1 MGRLMLRKLNWR
13 HIPLLVVAVFSLF
26 PMLLLLMNAFKKK
39 SDINKNPLGWPKT
52 WTFDNFMKAW
62 DQGNYDVAYMNT
74 LIITVSTVLLVCI
87 LCGLAA
93 YGLTFLKTP
102 GSGLFLG
109 YLFISMSIPV
119 GFIPIFFMSVKLG
132 LINTH
137 LGVILPFAG
146 GAFAFNVFLIRAFM
160 LGIPKDML
168 ESATVDGCGEWGA
181 FFRIVLPL
189 AQPAFVVVA
198 IFTTLSSWN
207 EIFLSNAIL
216 QSDAMKTVSVAYLN
230 FTSKYGTNWALMAAG
245 GVMTVIPMVV
255 LFLVMTKKFVSG
267 LQEGGVKF

>member
-1 MGRLMLRKLNWR
+1 MKLNWR
-13 HIPLLVVAVFSLF
+13 HLPLLAVAAFSLI

-39 SDINKNPLGWPKT
+39 SDIAKNPLGWPKI
-52 WTFDNFMKAW
+52 WTLENFSKAW
-62 DQGNYDVAYMNT
+62 TQGNFDVAYMNT
-74 LIITVSTVLLVCI
+74 IIITGITVILVCA

-93 YGLTFLKTP
+93 YGMTFMSTP
-102 GSGLFLG
+102 GTGAFLA

-119 GFIPIFFMSVKLG
+119 GFIPIFFMEIKLN
-132 LINTH
+132 LINTYW
-137 LGVILPFAG
+137 GVIIPFVG
-146 GAFAFNVFLIRAFM
+146 GAFAFNVFLLRAFM
-160 LGIPKDML
+160 LGIPKDLL
-168 ESATVDGCGEWGA
+168 ESARVDGASSLGT
-181 FFRIVLPL
+181 FFRIILPL

-216 QSDAMKTVSVAYLN
+216 QTDDMKTVSVAYLN

-245 GVMTVIPMVV
+245 GVMTIVPMVI
-255 LFLVMTKKFVSG
+255 LFLVMTKKFVGG